1 MRKIFII
8 ISAIFI
14 AVFSQITFVSCEY
27 IPMQSVPDKYKFYLS
42 TYNPETNG
50 YNTSVQAI
58 KDKQKLLDSYRE
70 CLEQQKRLKPKVEI
84 VRVLRANSSFVMN
97 SPASFNR
104 DISNNTIKENGHG
117 ADEEDI
123 YMLYLSDGKI
133 IKASP
138 RDKSQW
144 LGTKVG
150 EKVRKV
156 TSLQP
161 RQHNNAFSLD
171 TIVDYQPLYE

>member
-8 ISAIFI
+8 SSAIFI

-104 DISNNTIKENGHG
+104 DIRNNTIKENGHG

>member
-8 ISAIFI
+8 SSAIFI

-27 IPMQSVPDKYKFYLS
+27 IPMQSVPDIYKFYLS

-104 DISNNTIKENGHG
+104 DISNMDTAPMK
-117 ADEEDI
+117 
-123 YMLYLSDGKI
+123 KI
-133 IKASP
+133 FTCSI
-138 RDKSQW
+138 
-144 LGTKVG
+144 
-150 EKVRKV
+150 
-156 TSLQP
+156 
-161 RQHNNAFSLD
+161 
-171 TIVDYQPLYE
+171 

>member
-8 ISAIFI
+8 SSVIFI
-14 AVFSQITFVSCEY
+14 AAFSQITFVSCENV
-27 IPMQSVPDKYKFYLS
+27 PLQSVPDEYAFYLS

-50 YNTSVQAI
+50 YNTSVHDI
-58 KDKQKLLDSYRE
+58 KEKQKLLDSYRE
-70 CLEQQKRLKPKVEI
+70 CLEQQKGHKPKIET
-84 VRVLRANSSFVMN
+84 VRVVRAASSFVMN

-117 ADEEDI
+117 ADEEDV

-138 RDKSQW
+138 RDKPQW
-144 LGTKVG
+144 LGTKVD